1 MAFQELERHAIDDA
15 YFDNVE
21 NDIPEITHG
30 PGTLVLDN
38 IQSV

>member
-21 NDIPEITHG
+21 NAPEITHG